1 MRRLTGLEIVNK
13 DALVAGHNMFVHAFH
28 FKTHTEVNPAY
39 SLSPSTKLDALEWG
53 ADYDLS
59 VPQLAQAMCSK
70 STWGSS
76 VFVNLLM
83 LEGHANA
90 GTSMR
95 GPLYDVY
102 VVW

>member
-1 MRRLTGLEIVNK
+1 VRRQTGCEIVNK
-13 DALVAGHNMFVHAFH
+13 GALVAGHNMFVHAFH
-28 FKTHTEVNPAY
+28 FKTHTEHNPAY
-39 SLSPSTKLDALEWG
+39 TLAPSTKLDASEWG

-59 VPQLAQAMCSK
+59 VPQLTQAMCSK